1 MNTTHLKKDLTDLAK
16 KNLSKVPVEFIVGAA
31 LGGGVFLFATRK
43 SSVKAARIIVKA
55 AKLAAPYVITAIV
68 EKFALDKTDKK
79 NRVIEDA
86 EVVKE

>member
-31 LGGGVFLFATRK
+31 LGGGLFLLTRRK
-43 SSVKAARIIVKA
+43 SNVKAVKMITKA
-55 AKLAAPYVITAIV
+55 AKLAAPYVITAFV
-68 EKFALDKTDKK
+68 EKFALDNADKK